1 MAIKR
6 ANKKMFDG
14 RTSTAMMKRTL
25 RELKKYLTFEL
36 DFLREVF
43 LMTGHAF
50 FTEVTLEIELPAH

>member
-1 MAIKR
+1 
-6 ANKKMFDG
+6 MFDG